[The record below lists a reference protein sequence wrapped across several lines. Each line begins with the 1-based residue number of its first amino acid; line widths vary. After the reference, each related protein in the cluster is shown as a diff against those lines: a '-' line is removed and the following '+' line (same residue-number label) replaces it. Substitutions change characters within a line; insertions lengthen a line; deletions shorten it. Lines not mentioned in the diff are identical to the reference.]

1 MPLTSGCL
9 TLLSRISLIVV
20 PVALVCMNAS
30 AQSLGV
36 VTAVGPN
43 TVGAAA
49 VIQTKATVIG
59 IDAASYSTTLKGVGG
74 RTFDVTVSPD
84 VGDISKLRIGDLVD
98 IAYHESVLIH
108 ADKMRSNGIRERI
121 DSTVIIPA
129 SGGAAASGHSIQVLA
144 TIEKVDAK
152 RRLITLRG
160 PLRTGT
166 VQVGPDISLA
176 DLRVGDSVRAEFIT
190 ATAVKVTR
198 VDASVK

>member
-1 MPLTSGCL
+1 MRLTSGCL
-9 TLLSRISLIVV
+9 TLLSRILLIVV

-84 VGDISKLRIGDLVD
+84 VGDVSKLQIGDLVD
-98 IAYHESVLIH
+98 IAYHESVL
-108 ADKMRSNGIRERI
+108 MPLLNLEWVG
-121 DSTVIIPA
+121 
-129 SGGAAASGHSIQVLA
+129 LA
-144 TIEKVDAK
+144 
-152 RRLITLRG
+152 G
-160 PLRTGT
+160 QG
-166 VQVGPDISLA
+166 
-176 DLRVGDSVRAEFIT
+176 RA
-190 ATAVKVTR
+190 
-198 VDASVK
+198 